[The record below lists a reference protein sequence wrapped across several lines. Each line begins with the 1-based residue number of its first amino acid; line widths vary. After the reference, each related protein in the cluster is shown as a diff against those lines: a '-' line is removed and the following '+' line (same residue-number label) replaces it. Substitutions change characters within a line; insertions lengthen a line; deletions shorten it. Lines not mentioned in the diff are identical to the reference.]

1 MSNHLTEKW
10 APILSH
16 QDLPEIKDP
25 YRRAVT
31 AQLLENQES
40 FLKEQAA
47 MGAGSGLLMESP
59 TMSVNAAGYQGITG
73 GSVGGGWDGTLN
85 ADQGPRA
92 GFDPVL
98 ISLIRRSMPNLIAY
112 DICGVQPMSGPT
124 GMIFA
129 MRAMYDGPD
138 GPNEALF
145 NEPDVTFSAGAD
157 SFANGT
163 QYNGY
168 RVSQGLGTAAEGV
181 SGRGKFVPAM
191 ADAYGTLVPWD
202 GDPANKVVGYMQ
214 PSDSIGPSDG
224 TIGPNAQTGQPPL
237 SGDGWDSPFDND
249 DPYAPEYDYEA
260 QGYDLNPNGA
270 YRGPVTPRHPYVPG
284 ETPYNVGVDAYGNTT
299 KSNANPGLLDDAM
312 SPGGHTHDPNVAGQN
327 YPAGGHRGEPTSPT
341 YDPRLRDMAGMSKGQ
356 LERLGEPGNE
366 FRQMGFSIEKAV
378 VEARGRALKA
388 QYSMELAQD
397 LRAIHGLDAEAELAN
412 ILSSEILAEINRE
425 IVRTVYRTA
434 LPGAQNNVNTPGVFD
449 LDLDSN
455 GRWSVEKFKGLLFQI
470 ERDCNAIAQLTR
482 RGKGNMIICSA
493 DVASALTMAGVLD
506 YTPALNAN
514 LNVDDT
520 GNLFAG
526 TINGKLKVYID
537 PYSANISNTHY
548 YVVGYKGTSAYDAG
562 LFYCPY
568 IPLQMVRSVTD
579 QTFQPNI
586 GFKTRYGLIANPFA
600 EGPSGPYNRGLG
612 RLADNTNR
620 YYRRVRIDNLM

>member
-10 APILSH
+10 APVLSH
-16 QDLPEIKDP
+16 QDLPEITDP
-25 YRRAVT
+25 YRKAVT
-31 AQLLENQES
+31 AQLLENQEK
-40 FLKEQAA
+40 FLREQAVIEGSA
-47 MGAGSGLLMESP
+47 SGLLTEAP
-59 TMSVNAAGYQGITG
+59 TMSVNADGYQGITG
-73 GSVGGGWDGTLN
+73 GTVGGGPDGDLN
-85 ADQGPRA
+85 ADAGPRA

-145 NEPDVTFSAGAD
+145 DEADPTFSNGGDAFKSGSQEYDGYAMGTD
-157 SFANGT
+157 PDNQFA
-163 QYNGY
+163 
-168 RVSQGLGTAAEGV
+168 RPL
-181 SGRGKFVPAM
+181 
-191 ADAYGTLVPWD
+191 
-202 GDPANKVVGYMQ
+202 
-214 PSDSIGPSDG
+214 
-224 TIGPNAQTGQPPL
+224 QTGGQ
-237 SGDGWDSPFDND
+237 GAAGTGWESPFDGPFGGTTEAAASGLSPD
-249 DPYAPEYDYEA
+249 GPYAADK
-260 QGYDLNPNGA
+260 QIN
-270 YRGPVTPRHPYVPG
+270 HPYVPG
-284 ETPYNVGVDAYGNTT
+284 EAPAER
-299 KSNANPGLLDDAM
+299 NPGLLDSTLSGAGVVTDATN
-312 SPGGHTHDPNVAGQN
+312 PGGTN
-327 YPAGGHRGEPTSPT
+327 
-341 YDPRLRDMAGMSKGQ
+341 YDPTLKGMRGMKKDQ

-388 QYSMELAQD
+388 QYSLELAQD

-434 LPGAQNNVNTPGVFD
+434 LPGAQNNVNTAGTFD
-449 LDLDSN
+449 LDVDSN

-537 PYSANISNTHY
+537 PYSANVSDTHY
-548 YVVGYKGTSAYDAG
+548 YVVGYKGSSAYDAG

-568 IPLQMVRSVTD
+568 VPLQMVRSVTS

-586 GFKTRYGLIANPFA
+586 GFKTRYGLIANPYA

-612 RLADNTNR
+612 RLSDNSNR
-620 YYRRVRIDNLM
+620 YYRRVKIENLM